1 MIGTAIA
8 DALSG
13 TVNPERW
20 MVDWITQGRKTS
32 SGETINESTALTC
45 AAVYAANRVLG
56 ETLACL
62 PLDVFR
68 NLPNG
73 GKEPAPNLRQ
83 QRMLHD
89 EPNKETTSFIFRET
103 LQVHLGTWGNGYAEI
118 QRSFDG
124 TPQALWQRSPKP
136 QHTKPVRRDDV
147 DGEIWYQLHDDVGTE
162 TWVKAEN
169 MFHVPGLGFDGLI
182 GYSPISLMKDPIG
195 VNKAAER
202 YAGELFAN
210 DARPNGYITM
220 PAGPAMNDKAYE
232 RTKKAFQSGSER
244 GSRHKLQI
252 LEGGATYATAQMNPE
267 DVQMIE
273 ARKFG
278 IEEIARVYRIP
289 PPLLQDLT
297 HGTFSNVTE
306 LGRQFIKFTMLPW
319 IKRWQEEINR
329 KLLPPDHFAKF
340 NTRAFL
346 QGDPKQEAEFATK
359 MFMMGESTV
368 NEIRE
373 LHDKNPIGPDGDVH
387 FVPANL
393 IPLELAIKGPPNPK
407 APPPAQGN
415 DDTPPEKDGET
426 EDQRANST
434 AVIRARFDR
443 QDEKDEERHEER
455 HDELFGSQLVGR
467 HETIMARGEAER
479 AENAAEL
486 RHLEQIAGRADL
498 KATVVTVGTNAL
510 IVSGEIKDHVR
521 RLVDGV
527 AGLDDR
533 ITVIGADD
541 VSQKWL
547 GQRAWEIATRELL
560 TKEGKFAERA
570 AAVGGNFLKSI
581 DGFYE
586 KHADLCLA
594 KFEIA
599 SLALAVPVCYLAQT
613 HIDQSREALLM
624 AAECKADKLTESV
637 ARCVEQWADKRELSM
652 GDKDETG

>member
-1 MIGTAIA
+1 MIGTAFA

-13 TVNPERW
+13 TANPEKW
-20 MVDWITQGRKTS
+20 MVDWVTQGRRTS

-56 ETLACL
+56 ETIACL

-68 NLPNG
+68 RLPGG
-73 GKEPAPNLRQ
+73 GKQPAQNLTQ
-83 QRMLHD
+83 QRLLHD
-89 EPNKETTSFIFRET
+89 APNKETTSFIFRET

-136 QHTKPVRRDDV
+136 DRTKPVRRDDV
-147 DGEIWYQLHDDVGTE
+147 DGEIWYLCRDEVGTE
-162 TWVKAEN
+162 TWIKAEN

-182 GYSPISLMKDPIG
+182 GYSPINLMKDPIG

-202 YAGELFAN
+202 YAGELFLN
-210 DARPNGYITM
+210 DGRPNGYITL
-220 PAGPAMNDKAYE
+220 PAGPSMSDPSYN
-232 RTKKAFQSGSER
+232 RTKKAFQSGSEH
-244 GSRHKLQI
+244 GNRHKIQI

-278 IEEIARVYRIP
+278 IEEIARAYRIP

-393 IPLELAIKGPPNPK
+393 IPLELAIKGPPEP
-407 APPPAQGN
+407 APPVVQPSGEEEKS
-415 DDTPPEKDGET
+415 PEEDGET
-426 EDQRANST
+426 EDQRANSVEVQIAAT
-434 AVIRARFDR
+434 RDEGQKIRANAAALH
-443 QDEKDEERHEER
+443 RHGQQ
-455 HDELFGSQLVGR
+455 HA
-467 HETIMARGEAER
+467 ETR
-479 AENAAEL
+479 AEFERRQMEAAVA
-486 RHLEQIAGRADL
+486 R
-498 KATVVTVGTNAL
+498 VTESQKRL
-510 IVSGEIKDHVR
+510 DEIKDR
-521 RLVDGV
+521 ESGKL
-527 AGLDDR
+527 
-533 ITVIGADD
+533 
-541 VSQKWL
+541 L
-547 GQRAWEIATRELL
+547 GHRAWEIATRELL
-560 TKEGKFAERA
+560 TKEGKAAERA
-570 AAVGGNFLKSI
+570 AAVGGNFVGWI
-581 DGFYE
+581 DEFYDQ

-599 SLALAVPVCYLAQT
+599 SLALGVPIRYLAQP
-613 HIDQSREALLM
+613 HIDQSREALLT

-637 ARCVEQWADKRELSM
+637 ARCVEQWAEKRELKGVNDHESDAE
-652 GDKDETG
+652 GRE

>member
-1 MIGTAIA
+1 MIGTAFA

-13 TVNPERW
+13 TVNPEPW
-20 MVDWITQGRKTS
+20 LVDWVTGGRQTS
-32 SGETINESTALTC
+32 SGERINENTALTC

-68 NLPNG
+68 RLPSG
-73 GKEPAPNLRQ
+73 GNEPAPNIPQ
-83 QRMLHD
+83 QRLLHD
-89 EPNKETTSFIFRET
+89 QPNKETTSFIFRET

-136 QHTKPVRRDDV
+136 GRTKPVRRDDV
-147 DGEIWYQLHDDVGTE
+147 DGEIWYQLHDEVGTE
-162 TWVKAEN
+162 TWIKAEN
-169 MFHVPGLGFDGLI
+169 MFHVPGLGFDGLV
-182 GYSPISLMKDPIG
+182 GYSPINLMKDPIG

-202 YAGELFAN
+202 YAGELFAS
-210 DARPNGYITM
+210 DARPNGVITL
-220 PAGPAMNDKAYE
+220 PAGPAMSDKAYE
-232 RTKKAFQSGSER
+232 RTKKGFQSGSER
-244 GSRHKLQI
+244 GNRHKLQI

-278 IEEIARVYRIP
+278 IEEIARAYRIP
-289 PPLLQDLT
+289 PPLLQDLA

-340 NTRAFL
+340 NTNAFL

-393 IPLELAIKGPPNPK
+393 VPLELAIKGPPKP
-407 APPPAQGN
+407 APLVQQPLGGN
-415 DDTPPEKDGET
+415 DASPNDDSKPEERRVADLP
-426 EDQRANST
+426 
-434 AVIRARFDR
+434 VIHARFGRLEDEVAVVRELLKSMGPHIVAKLSHAVLVLQNGLREISADIKKAGEEDTKEHEAIRSCMDR
-443 QDEKDEERHEER
+443 LEAKLGDLQAAVVPRLDEIGGDPVAVLRE
-455 HDELFGSQLVGR
+455 GR
-467 HETIMARGEAER
+467 ESRK
-479 AENAAEL
+479 L
-486 RHLEQIAGRADL
+486 
-498 KATVVTVGTNAL
+498 
-510 IVSGEIKDHVR
+510 
-521 RLVDGV
+521 
-527 AGLDDR
+527 
-533 ITVIGADD
+533 
-541 VSQKWL
+541 L

-560 TKEGKFAERA
+560 TKEGKAAERA
-570 AAVGGNFLKSI
+570 AAVGGNFVGWI
-581 DGFYE
+581 DEFYGK
-586 KHADLCLA
+586 KHGTLCME

-599 SLALAVPVCYLAQT
+599 SLAFGVPVCYLAME

-624 AAECKADKLTESV
+624 AAECKADQLTESV
-637 ARCVEQWADKRELSM
+637 ARCVEQWAEKRELKM